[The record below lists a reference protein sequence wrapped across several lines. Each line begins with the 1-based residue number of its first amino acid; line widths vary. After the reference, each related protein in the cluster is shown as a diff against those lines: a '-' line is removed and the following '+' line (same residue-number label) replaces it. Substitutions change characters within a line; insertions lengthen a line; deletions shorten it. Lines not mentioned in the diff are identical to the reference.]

1 MIKFLNLKTVNEKY
15 EDEFKKSFE
24 RVLLSGWYINGV
36 ELNNFEKSFAEYC
49 GVDYCVGTANGLDS
63 LSLIFKA
70 YILMGKL
77 KEGDEVLVPSNTFIA
92 SALAVT
98 DNNLKL
104 KLVNCS
110 EDTYNIDPDS
120 IEKSISTKTKAIL
133 AVHLYGQ
140 SCSMDEI
147 KNIAEC
153 NDLLIIEDAAQAH
166 GAKYDGRRVGS
177 IGDAAGFSFYP
188 GKNLGALGDAGAVTT
203 NDAQLA
209 EIIRTL
215 ANYGSKVKY
224 DHEYLGVNSRLDELQ
239 AAFLSVK
246 LKHIEFEISER
257 RKVAKEYINNISNPL
272 INLPVIRS
280 WSEHVFHLF
289 VVKCSERKRLQD
301 YLQENGVESQI
312 HYPKG
317 IQDHLAYAD
326 YEFSS
331 GEEITHDHDSL
342 LSLPISPVMLDSDVQ
357 RVITLINSF
366 K

>member
-49 GVDYCVGTANGLDS
+49 GVNYCVGTANGLDS

-147 KNIAEC
+147 KYIAER
-153 NDLLIIEDAAQAH
+153 NNLLIIEDAAQAH

-357 RVITLINSF
+357 RVIALINSF